1 MISSLDRARIIS
13 RLFWIVVVLLLLLLL
28 LVVSVVVVPFVFV
41 FRERSWD
48 MVHNVL
54 YDMSEI
60 RRK

>member
-13 RLFWIVVVLLLLLLL
+13 RLFWIVVVLLLL

>member
-13 RLFWIVVVLLLLLLL
+13 RLFWIVVVLLLLLL